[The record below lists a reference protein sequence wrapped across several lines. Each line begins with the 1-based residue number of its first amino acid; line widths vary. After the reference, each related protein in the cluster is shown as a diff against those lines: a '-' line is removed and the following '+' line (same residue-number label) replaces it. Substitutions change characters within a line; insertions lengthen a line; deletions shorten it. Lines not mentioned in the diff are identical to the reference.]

1 MSGTLDTRQLLAF
14 SALARRQSFTL
25 AAKDLHLT
33 QSAVSHAIRGLED
46 DVGCQLF
53 DRSGRAA
60 KLTQAGEQ
68 FSHHVESI
76 LREMEAARAGLEA
89 MTRWGHGRLRV
100 SASTTACQYIL
111 PAVLRE
117 FRQSFPQCVITIEP
131 GDYDRQLE
139 LLRSNS
145 VDLAIMIEPDKER
158 DIEYQPL
165 FEDELRM
172 LVSSAHAWA
181 RLGKVPSDGLAKETL
196 VHYNKSS
203 LTFRLVSE
211 YLREEGCPPAQV
223 IELGSMDA
231 IKELVKIGLG
241 VGVLAPWAARTEI
254 ENGALVDLPIG
265 KKPLRR
271 RWCVAY
277 LKGRKL
283 QLGEETF
290 VGLCQT
296 VTREAVAIQRPPL
309 PEGRPAKVKAI
320 PVPASAPVASGTPA

>member
-1 MSGTLDTRQLLAF
+1 MSSTLDTRQLLAF
-14 SALARRQSFTL
+14 AALARRQSFTL
-25 AAKDLHLT
+25 AAKDIHLT
-33 QSAVSHAIRGLED
+33 QSAVSHAIRALED
-46 DVGCQLF
+46 ELGCKLF
-53 DRSGRAA
+53 DRSGRTA

-68 FSHHVESI
+68 FSRHVDII
-76 LREMEAARAGLEA
+76 LREMEAARSGLEA
-89 MTRWGHGRLRV
+89 MSRWGHGRLQV

-111 PAVLRE
+111 PLVLRE

-139 LLRSNS
+139 LLRSNT
-145 VDLAIMIEPDKER
+145 VDLAIMIEPEKER

-181 RLGKVPSDGLAKETL
+181 KLGHVPPDGLAKETL

-203 LTFRLVSE
+203 YTFRLVSE

-241 VGVLAPWAARTEI
+241 VGVLAPWVARAEI
-254 ENGALVDLPIG
+254 ASGALVDLPIG
-265 KKPLRR
+265 HTPLRR

-296 VTREAVAIQRPPL
+296 VTREIVTVPHVAKPL
-309 PEGRPAKVKAI
+309 EAKKAK
-320 PVPASAPVASGTPA
+320 G

>member
-14 SALARRQSFTL
+14 AALSRRQSFTL

-46 DVGCQLF
+46 ELGCRLF
-53 DRSGRAA
+53 DRSGRTA

-68 FSHHVESI
+68 FSHHVDII
-76 LREMEAARAGLEA
+76 LREMETARAGLDA
-89 MTRWGHGRLRV
+89 MSRWGHGRLRV
-100 SASTTACQYIL
+100 SASTTACQYIV
-111 PAVLRE
+111 PSVLRE

-139 LLRSNS
+139 LLRSNT
-145 VDLAIMIEPDKER
+145 VDLAVMIEPTKER
-158 DIEYQPL
+158 DIEFQPL

-172 LVSSAHAWA
+172 LVSPAHAWA
-181 RLGKVPSDGLAKETL
+181 SLGSVPRDGLANETL

-203 LTFRLVSE
+203 YTFRLVSD

-241 VGVLAPWAARTEI
+241 VGVLASWVARAEI
-254 ENGALVDLPIG
+254 ESGALVDLPIG
-265 KKPLRR
+265 RRNLRR

-283 QLGEETF
+283 PLGEETF

-296 VTREAVAIQRPPL
+296 VTRDIVMVQHPAVPPA
-309 PEGRPAKVKAI
+309 AKISKV
-320 PVPASAPVASGTPA
+320 